1 MKKVLFILLLC
12 TKVLIAQE
20 VCDTPEESLEDLN
33 SITKCSIKTSKK
45 SKNKKSRQ
53 ISVRVSASKRRFL
66 KKRPVAK
73 KRVAASSVN
82 NLNISNVSEINNT
95 SDISNSL
102 ALKEETR
109 VQKREKAINN
119 IAALTNSLSAEEI
132 RTAEKFSMVDDIPLF
147 KDCKNKNDTDN
158 RDCFNTQMMK
168 HIQQYFNYPGE
179 AIRTMTQGEV
189 WVRFIIDKN
198 GDVKNIKTIGP
209 ENGDLLNEEAKR
221 VVSKLPNFKP
231 AKKDG
236 RRIAVKYGFPINF
249 SLEE

>member
-1 MKKVLFILLLC
+1 MKKALFILLLC
-12 TKVLIAQE
+12 TEVLIAQA
-20 VCDTPEESLEDLN
+20 VCESPEESLEDLN

-45 SKNKKSRQ
+45 SKKKKSRQ

-73 KRVAASSVN
+73 KRVAAASAN
-82 NLNISNVSEINNT
+82 NLNVSGVSQINNT
-95 SDISNSL
+95 PTIAD
-102 ALKEETR
+102 ALSIKEESR
-109 VQKREKAINN
+109 LQKKENAINN
-119 IAALTNSLSAEEI
+119 ITALTNSLSAEEI
-132 RTAEKFSMVDDIPLF
+132 RTAEKFSKVDDIPLF
-147 KDCKNKNDTDN
+147 KDCKNKNDNAN

-168 HIQQYFNYPGE
+168 HIQQHFNYPGE
-179 AIRTMTQGEV
+179 AIRTMMQGEV

-209 ENGDLLNEEAKR
+209 ENGDILNEEAKR